1 MPDYKDMYFRLAAK
15 VANAVDILVEAQQQ
29 GEYDY
34 TEEVTPVISL
44 KKSGA
49 QKKDSDED
57 YKATVGKRKESIF
70 IDQTASDC

>member
-1 MPDYKDMYFRLAAK
+1 MPDYKDMYFRLAAE
-15 VANAVDILVEAQQQ
+15 VANVVDILVEAQLQ

-49 QKKDSDED
+49 QKKDSDEE
-57 YKATVGKRKESIF
+57 YKGTVEKLKKSLV